1 MTQGHDDRRP
11 GWENTLPRPGKYRGR
26 LLGALRTNLWIL
38 QRLAERLEQGR
49 PPQLAKSEPILT
61 PADAVKLLAEEMEP
75 LEQEQFRV
83 ILLTTKN
90 TVIDTVLLYQ
100 GNIHTIQIRAAEVFR
115 EAVRRNAY
123 SIIVV
128 HNHPSGQASPS
139 RDDLAI
145 TRQLE
150 KAGDLLGIALLDHI
164 IIGKGTYAS
173 LREKGMM
180 REVGS
185 GKKK

>member
-1 MTQGHDDRRP
+1 MTQGQDDRRP
-11 GWENTLPRPGKYRGR
+11 AWENTL

-38 QRLAERLEQGR
+38 QRLAERMDQGR
-49 PPQLAKSEPILT
+49 PRNLAKSNPILT

-100 GNIHTIQIRAAEVFR
+100 GNIHTIYVRAAEVFR

-123 SIIVV
+123 SIIAV

-139 RDDLAI
+139 SDDLTI
-145 TRQLE
+145 TGQLE

-164 IIGKGTYAS
+164 IIGKGRYVS

-180 REVGS
+180 RGVGS
-185 GKKK
+185 EKKK

>member
-11 GWENTLPRPGKYRGR
+11 AWENTL

-38 QRLAERLEQGR
+38 HRLAERLEVGR
-49 PPQLAKSEPILT
+49 PPKVVKTKAILT
-61 PADAVKLLAEEMEP
+61 PADVVKLLAKEMEA

-83 ILLTTKN
+83 ILLTTRN
-90 TVIDTVLLYQ
+90 TVIDTILLYQ
-100 GNIHTIQIRAAEVFR
+100 GNIHTIQVRAAEVFR

-123 SIIVV
+123 SIIAL
-128 HNHPSGQASPS
+128 HNHPSGLASPS
-139 RDDLAI
+139 SDDLRI
-145 TRQLE
+145 TEQLE
-150 KAGDLLGIALLDHI
+150 KAGDLLSIALLDHI
-164 IIGKGTYAS
+164 IIGKGTYVS

-180 REVGS
+180 KEVGS

>member
-1 MTQGHDDRRP
+1 MTQGHHDRRP
-11 GWENTLPRPGKYRGR
+11 GWENTL

-38 QRLAERLEQGR
+38 QRLAERLEVGR
-49 PPQLAKSEPILT
+49 PPEVVRTKAILT

-100 GNIHTIQIRAAEVFR
+100 GNIHTIQVRAAEVFR

-123 SIIVV
+123 SIIAV
-128 HNHPSGQASPS
+128 HNHPSGQATPS
-139 RDDLAI
+139 RHDLTI
-145 TRQLE
+145 TEQLE

-164 IIGKGTYAS
+164 IIGKGRYVS

-180 REVGS
+180 KEVGS
-185 GKKK
+185 GKER